1 MRVFCTN
8 LSFDDDGMCS
18 PVKGVSMGIIDEVW
32 LAVAGLRNAG
42 KSVGKGN
49 TYELDNF
56 NKL

>member
-1 MRVFCTN
+1 
-8 LSFDDDGMCS
+8 MCS